1 MKKHGLGRR
10 PTRLLA
16 AAGMLIGLG
25 LMFGAPLPAAAQG
38 PLNPEQACRDD
49 AFRLCN
55 DLIPDRNKV
64 GACLRR
70 NARSLS
76 RDCHVVIFGAAR
88 EYHRITHRTYRRRVY
103 HHYYHH
109 HR

>member
-1 MKKHGLGRR
+1 MQNHRLIGRA
-10 PTRLLA
+10 PRLLA
-16 AAGMLIGLG
+16 VAGLLVG
-25 LMFGAPLPAAAQG
+25 FALPAAAQQ
-38 PLNPEQACRDD
+38 PTINPEQACKDD

-55 DLIPDRNKV
+55 DLIPDRAKV

-76 RDCHVVIFGAAR
+76 RDCHTVVFSGGRATHGT
-88 EYHRITHRTYRRRVY
+88 YH

-109 HR
+109 HTH